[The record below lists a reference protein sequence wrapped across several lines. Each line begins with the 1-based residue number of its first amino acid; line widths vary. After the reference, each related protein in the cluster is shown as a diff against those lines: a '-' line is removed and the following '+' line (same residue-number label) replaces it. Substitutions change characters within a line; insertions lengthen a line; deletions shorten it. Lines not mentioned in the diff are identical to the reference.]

1 MTEIK
6 TTVYVADG
14 NMPLELAEVNTP
26 NVCRDI
32 IVGTRLITIV
42 GSDTNGC
49 WSGDL

>member
-1 MTEIK
+1 MTDIK

-14 NMPLELAEVNTP
+14 NMPFELAEVKIS

-42 GSDTNGC
+42 ASDTNGC